1 MKNLSEEVNRIKKI
15 ISINEQCGADKDQCE
30 RDLEGLEYKV
40 FSPQDLKSTCED
52 NPTIK
57 CVSDALST
65 VSDMSI
71 SSVGSSTK
79 DCYVLVKS
87 NNKTVS
93 GLPRFMITF
102 YADNQVVISV
112 LLGEK
117 NNDNKLLYRSK
128 YECDGTNL
136 NIKGGL
142 FKYIGIRKS
151 GSADMVNKTILKSD
165 GSIMMV
171 TSTETG
177 PFGIPEGELMATNYL
192 TYYLNQILNISGNV
206 KTNGLNITEILTI
219 LTH

>member
-15 ISINEQCGADKDQCE
+15 ISINEQCGTDKDQCE
-30 RDLEGLEYKV
+30 RDLEDLEYKV

-57 CVSDALST
+57 CVADALST

-87 NNKTVS
+87 NKTVT
-93 GLPRFMITF
+93 GLPKFMITF

-112 LLGEK
+112 LLGSK
-117 NNDNKLLYRSK
+117 NNNEKLLYRSK
-128 YECDGTNL
+128 YECDAGIL
-136 NIKGGL
+136 KIKGGI
-142 FKYIGIRKS
+142 FNYIGVRES
-151 GSADMVNKTILKSD
+151 GSAKMKNFNILKSN
-165 GSIMMV
+165 GSIIMV
-171 TSTETG
+171 KSTETG
-177 PFGIPEGELMATNYL
+177 PFGIPEGELKSTNYL
-192 TYYLNQILNISGNV
+192 THYLNKALNIAGNV
-206 KTNGLNITEILTI
+206 KTNGLNSTEILKI